1 MTDNNDQMAEVDSRG
16 SSDRFGYEWAVYSEI
31 LPDYEEQFRRW
42 TPRLRP
48 EDWRGKTFLDVGCGM
63 GRNSYWPMRYGAAGG
78 AAVDIDERS
87 LESARRNLA
96 PFPTL
101 AVMRRSAYDLVFDQ
115 PFDIAFSIGV
125 IHHIEDPARALAGMV
140 AAVKPGGKVAI
151 WVYGR
156 ENNRLLVSILNP
168 LRKSIFSKLPIK
180 LVHLL
185 SNAPTAALWLL
196 LRLGYRPTA
205 YYRLIAGFSFGHLR
219 SIVFDQMLPTIANYW
234 TKAEVAAL
242 MSAAGLKD
250 VELDWVNEMS
260 WAAIG
265 TRP

>member
-1 MTDNNDQMAEVDSRG
+1 
-16 SSDRFGYEWAVYSEI
+16 
-31 LPDYEEQFRRW
+31 
-42 TPRLRP
+42 
-48 EDWRGKTFLDVGCGM
+48 
-63 GRNSYWPMRYGAAGG
+63 
-78 AAVDIDERS
+78 
-87 LESARRNLA
+87 
-96 PFPTL
+96 
-101 AVMRRSAYDLVFDQ
+101 VFDQ